1 MKILIAVDD
10 SPQADRA
17 ARFVSGM
24 RWPAGS
30 RVIVASVVRDVP
42 PLPGA
47 AARPEAAEASAELHR
62 RYERAMR
69 HARDL
74 LRAAGLST
82 EGRVVEGDARE
93 RLLELVESER
103 VDLLVVG
110 SRGHNRL
117 LRLLLGSVSSHAVT
131 HARCSVLV
139 IKGAQHG
146 PGHRTKS
153 RKDGA
158 S

>member
-10 SPQADRA
+10 SPQAGRA
-17 ARFVSGM
+17 ARFVAGM

-30 RVIVASVVRDVP
+30 RVIVAAVVRAATP
-42 PLPGA
+42 APGMA
-47 AARPEAAEASAELHR
+47 GGVEAADAIADLHQRFSSALHR
-62 RYERAMR
+62 
-69 HARDL
+69 ARDL

-82 EGRVVEGDARE
+82 EERLVQGDARE
-93 RLLELVESER
+93 RLLEMVEAER
-103 VDLLVVG
+103 VDLLVLG

-139 IKGAQHG
+139 MKGNR
-146 PGHRTKS
+146 HRT
-153 RKDGA
+153 GA
-158 S
+158 GG